1 MAEVNEVN
9 VSRGGRM
16 AEGDAAAK
24 GGKLKLI
31 LITVIVLIVLGGGAA
46 VGLWLF
52 LGHGKNQ
59 EMAAAGGGEKTA
71 GGSVGS
77 AEGCPTEYLNYI
89 TLGDFVVN
97 LADGR
102 RYLKTKIDLMLCDE
116 EVQEVETY
124 LAVRMAEVKDL
135 VISELQTLNSEQL
148 RDQKE
153 RELLRQRLL
162 RRVESMLPNSED
174 HKWKDPNPIKKVLI
188 TEFYLQ

>member
-16 AEGDAAAK
+16 AEAEAAAK

-31 LITVIVLIVLGGGAA
+31 LIAVILLLVLGGGAA
-46 VGLWLF
+46 AGFWFF
-52 LGHGKNQ
+52 LGHGKKD
-59 EMAAAGGGEKTA
+59 EMAKGSSGERASGGG
-71 GGSVGS
+71 
-77 AEGCPTEYLNYI
+77 AEGCPTENLNYI

-102 RYLKTKIDLMLCDE
+102 RYLKTRIDLMLCDKK
-116 EVQEVETY
+116 VANVNAF
-124 LAVRMAEVKDL
+124 LAARMAEIKDL
-135 VISELQTLNSEQL
+135 VISELQTLSSEQL

-162 RRVESMLPNSED
+162 RRVESLLPNGE
-174 HKWKDPNPIKKVLI
+174 KEWEDPNPIKKVLI

>member
-16 AEGDAAAK
+16 AEAQAAAK
-24 GGKLKLI
+24 GGKLKLM
-31 LITVIVLIVLGGGAA
+31 LIAVLLLIVLGGGAA
-46 VGLWLF
+46 GGLWFF
-52 LGHGKNQ
+52 LGHGKN
-59 EMAAAGGGEKTA
+59 EDMARAGGDRAAGGGGH
-71 GGSVGS
+71 GGI
-77 AEGCPTEYLNYI
+77 EGCPTENLNYI

-102 RYLKTKIDLMLCDE
+102 RYLKTKIDLMLCDKK
-116 EVQEVETY
+116 VAAVNAY
-124 LAVRMAEVKDL
+124 LAARMAEIKDL
-135 VISELQTLNSEQL
+135 VISELQTLSSEQL

-162 RRVESMLPNSED
+162 RRVESLLPNTEHD
-174 HKWKDPNPIKKVLI
+174 WEDPNPIKKVLI

>member
-1 MAEVNEVN
+1 
-9 VSRGGRM
+9 M

-31 LITVIVLIVLGGGAA
+31 LIAVLVLIVLGGGAA
-46 VGLWLF
+46 VGLWFF
-52 LGHGKNQ
+52 LGHGKSG
-59 EMAAAGGGEKTA
+59 EMAKAGGGERMA
-71 GGSVGS
+71 GGGS
-77 AEGCPTEYLNYI
+77 AEGCPTEHLNYI

-102 RYLKTKIDLMLCDE
+102 RYLKTKIDLMLCDKK
-116 EVQEVETY
+116 VALVNAY
-124 LAVRMAEVKDL
+124 LAARMAEIKDL
-135 VISELQTLNSEQL
+135 VISELQTLSSEQL

-162 RRVESMLPNSED
+162 RRVESLLPNGEKD
-174 HKWKDPNPIKKVLI
+174 WEDPNPIKKVLI

>member
-1 MAEVNEVN
+1 
-9 VSRGGRM
+9 M
-16 AEGDAAAK
+16 AEGDAGAR
-24 GGKLKLI
+24 GGKLK
-31 LITVIVLIVLGGGAA
+31 VIVMTFVVLLLLGG
-46 VGLWLF
+46 
-52 LGHGKNQ
+52 
-59 EMAAAGGGEKTA
+59 AAAGGLWWFLGSGGKEAAKTA
-71 GGSVGS
+71 AAPGTMGG
-77 AEGCPTEYLNYI
+77 AEGCPTEHLAYL